1 MSAGDG
7 RRLVLVVGVGR
18 SGTSLL
24 TGVLGQVG
32 FHIPQPE
39 VQADDTNPRG
49 FGEPRWVVDFHRKLM
64 RKARVTVFDSRPEAF
79 DATRAA
85 GDDPERQAE
94 LREWLARELD
104 ENAAVVVKDPRT
116 SWFLPLWMRCADEL
130 GVTPDFATML
140 RHPAETVTSATK
152 SYGDYLPAAARAG
165 AWANVALETERA
177 TRGARRVFARYEDL
191 LADWRREVTRM
202 GECLEL
208 PQLAAIDPARAA
220 AVDEFVDPTLHRN
233 RVDWD
238 DLESPVPAAVR
249 DVVDTAWVRLQA
261 LAGPQGNEPATLAA
275 LDDSRAAYAALY
287 AGAEALVHSTIRAR
301 RGGAAPPAAPPST
314 YLKIARR
321 IPPRYRKLIRRALRA

>member
-1 MSAGDG
+1 LSDQ
-7 RRLVLVVGVGR
+7 RLVLVVGVGR

-24 TGVLGQVG
+24 AGILSQLGL
-32 FHIPQPE
+32 HIPKPE
-39 VQADDTNPRG
+39 VRANRTNPRG
-49 FGEPRWVVDFHRKLM
+49 FGEPRWVVDFHWRLL
-64 RKARVTVFDSRPEAF
+64 RSRRVEVNDARPSAWAKMAQTADDEAI
-79 DATRAA
+79 R
-85 GDDPERQAE
+85 AE

-104 ENAAVVVKDPRT
+104 GNGAIVVKDPRT
-116 SWFLPLWMRCADEL
+116 SWFLPLWMRCADDL

-140 RHPAETVTSATK
+140 RHPAETVTSAAK

-165 AWANVALETERA
+165 AWANVTLETERT
-177 TRGARRVFARYEDL
+177 TRGTRRVFARYEDL
-191 LADWRREVTRM
+191 LADWQREITRM

-233 RVDWD
+233 RVEWD

-249 DVVDTAWVRLQA
+249 EVVDTAWVRLQA
-261 LAGPQGNEPATLAA
+261 LAGPQGDEPNTLAA
-275 LDDSRAAYAALY
+275 LDDSHAAYAELY

-301 RGGAAPPAAPPST
+301 RGAAAPPAAPPST
-314 YLKIARR
+314 YLQIARR

>member
-1 MSAGDG
+1 MSE

-24 TGVLGQVG
+24 SGILGQLG
-32 FHIPQPE
+32 LHIPKPE
-39 VQADDTNPRG
+39 VRANSTNPRG
-49 FGEPRWVVDFHRKLM
+49 FGEPRWVVDFHWRLL
-64 RKARVTVFDSRPEAF
+64 RGRRIEVNDARPSAWAKMAKTADDEAIR
-79 DATRAA
+79 T
-85 GDDPERQAE
+85 E
-94 LREWLARELD
+94 LRDWLARELD
-104 ENAAVVVKDPRT
+104 GNEAVVVKDPRT
-116 SWFLPLWMRCADEL
+116 SWFLPLWMRCAEEL

-152 SYGDYLPAAARAG
+152 SYGSYLPAAARAG

-208 PQLAAIDPARAA
+208 PQLAAIDPACAA

-261 LAGPQGNEPATLAA
+261 LAGPEGNEPATLAA
-275 LDDSRAAYAALY
+275 LDDSRAAYAELY
-287 AGAEALVHSTIRAR
+287 AGAEALVHSTIRA
-301 RGGAAPPAAPPST
+301 GGAAPP
-314 YLKIARR
+314 
-321 IPPRYRKLIRRALRA
+321 RRARMVECTSASAPAYSSA